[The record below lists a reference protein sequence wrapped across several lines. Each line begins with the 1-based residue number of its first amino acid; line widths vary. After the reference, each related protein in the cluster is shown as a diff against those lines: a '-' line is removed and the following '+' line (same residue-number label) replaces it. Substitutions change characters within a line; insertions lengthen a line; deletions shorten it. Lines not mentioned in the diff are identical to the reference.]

1 MLPAGV
7 WWAVRDAAQHL
18 TMCGTEPTTKIND
31 LAPNADHAKGDNG
44 IFALN
49 FFFKPKTEKREKTI
63 APLKYLLKK

>member
-44 IFALN
+44 IFALI
-49 FFFKPKTEKREKTI
+49 FFLNPKLKSEKRQ
-63 APLKYLLKK
+63 LLL